1 MQQEKARYIYILWCK
16 TFRFDYTTLNYKEIT
31 FIFIIWEVRIISWV
45 LRANILHINLKIEEH
60 KPTRRV
66 SSSSNSL
73 LYWFC
78 LLTSFAP
85 RLCERN
91 IFWIITWVGIVI
103 NLIFDTN
110 GQLSTTT
117 SNHTKWYSQIL

>member
-1 MQQEKARYIYILWCK
+1 MQQVKARYIYILWCK

-66 SSSSNSL
+66 SSSSHSL
-73 LYWFC
+73 LYWFG

-110 GQLSTTT
+110 SELWTTT
-117 SNHTKWYSQIL
+117 ANHTKWYSQIL